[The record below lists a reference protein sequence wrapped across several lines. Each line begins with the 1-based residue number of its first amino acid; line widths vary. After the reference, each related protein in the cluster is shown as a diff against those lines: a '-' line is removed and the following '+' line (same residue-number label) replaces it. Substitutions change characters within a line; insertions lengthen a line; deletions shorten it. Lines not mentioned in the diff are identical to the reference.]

1 MIVLLAEIL
10 YLDFFC
16 NKVRVDFFVGG
27 RGPKMKLI
35 RTSFEFSFQF
45 CKMVQIPKDCV
56 KCPTMD
62 SNKQ

>member
-10 YLDFFC
+10 YLGFFG
-16 NKVRVDFFVGG
+16 NKVRVGFSVGG
-27 RGPKMKLI
+27 GDPKWKLI
-35 RTSFEFSFQF
+35 STSFEFSFQF

-56 KCPTMD
+56 NCPTMD